1 MPAPTG
7 TLQTYQAIGIRE
19 DLTDIITRISPTV
32 TPFMS
37 GIAKG
42 TATNTLHEWQTQ
54 DLASAANNAQIEG
67 DDNTALTATPTVR
80 LTNRTQ
86 ISTKGIIVSG
96 TQQNVKTAGRANDL
110 SYLTTLRGLEMKRDM
125 EVALTQNATLVGG
138 NATTPRQM
146 RGLEGWIAQNDD
158 LGASGVSP
166 NYISNTAPTD
176 GTQRAFTEAL
186 LKNVLQLIFV
196 EGGDPDT
203 IMVGPSQKQTFSTF
217 TGNTTKFDKS
227 EDKSLTASIDI
238 YISDFGTLNVVPNR
252 FQRARTAFILQM
264 DKWALCYLRPMKTED
279 LAKTGDADKKML
291 VCEYTLESRQEKASG
306 AVRDLL

>member
-7 TLQTYQAIGIRE
+7 TLQTYQAVGIRE
-19 DLTDIITRISPTV
+19 DLTDAITRISPTA

-37 GIAKG
+37 GIPKG

-54 DLASAANNAQIEG
+54 DLASAANNAQVEG
-67 DDNTALTATPTVR
+67 DDNVALTATPTVR
-80 LTNRTQ
+80 LNNRCQ

-96 TQQNVKTAGRANDL
+96 TQQNVRTAGRANDL
-110 SYLTTLRGLEMKRDM
+110 AYLTTLRGLEIKRDM
-125 EVALTQNATLVGG
+125 ELALCQNTTAIAG
-138 NATTPRQM
+138 NATTARQL
-146 RGLEGWIAQNDD
+146 RGLEGWIATNDS
-158 LGASGVSP
+158 LGAGGVSP
-166 NYISNTAPTD
+166 DYIANTAPTD
-176 GTQRAFTEAL
+176 GTARAFTEAL
-186 LKNVLQLIFV
+186 TRTVLQLIFT
-196 EGGDPDT
+196 EGGDPNV

-227 EDKSLTASIDI
+227 EDKSLTASVDI
-238 YISDFGTLNVVPNR
+238 YISDFGTLNVIPNR
-252 FQRARTAFILQM
+252 YQRPRTAFLLQM

-306 AVRDLL
+306 AVRDLT